1 MLHLPKK
8 NKGFFI
14 TGTGTGVGKTLVSIG
29 LCLKFKAN
37 YWKPVQ
43 TGEPADEDYVQ
54 NFLPQE
60 RICPGAIRLKAP
72 LSPNQAAR
80 LQKRKVQISDI
91 KRPKKKGFLIVEG
104 IGGVFVPLNDKE
116 TVLDLIIHLK
126 LPVIVVA
133 LSGLGTLNHT
143 LLTLNALKEHK
154 IPISGLVLSGPLHPQ
169 NKRDLKHWGKVPILW
184 ELRPLSVITKKSLKK
199 AFDS

>member
-8 NKGFFI
+8 AKGIFI

-29 LCLKFKAN
+29 LCLKFQAN

-43 TGEPADEDYVQ
+43 TGEPADEDYVRR
-54 NFLPQE
+54 FLPPKK
-60 RICPGAIRLKAP
+60 ICPGTIRLKAP

-80 LQKRKVQISDI
+80 LEKRNLQILDI
-91 KRPKKKGFLIVEG
+91 KWPQKKGFLIVEG
-104 IGGVFVPLNDKE
+104 IGGILVPFNDSE
-116 TVLDLIIHLK
+116 TVLDLIAGLK

-143 LLTLNALKEHK
+143 LLTLNTLKENN
-154 IPISGLVLSGPLHPQ
+154 IPVLGLVLSGPSHPQ
-169 NKRDLKHWGKVPILW
+169 NRRDLKHWGQVPILW
-184 ELRPLSVITKKSLKK
+184 ELKPLSLITKKNLEK
-199 AFDS
+199 AFNS

>member
-1 MLHLPKK
+1 MLHLPQKS
-8 NKGFFI
+8 KGFFI

-43 TGEPADEDYVQ
+43 TGEPADEDYVRY
-54 NFLPQE
+54 FLPQK

-80 LQKRKVQISDI
+80 LEKRNLRVSDI
-91 KRPKKKGFLIVEG
+91 KRPQKRNFLIVEG
-104 IGGVFVPLNDKE
+104 IGGVLVPLNDNE
-116 TVLDLIIHLK
+116 TVLDLIMHLK

-143 LLTLNALKEHK
+143 LLTLNVLKKNK
-154 IPISGLVLSGPLHPQ
+154 IPVSGLVLSGPSHPQ
-169 NKRDLKHWGKVPILW
+169 NKRDLEYWGQIPVLC
-184 ELRPLSVITKKSLKK
+184 ELKPLSVITKKNLEK
-199 AFDS
+199 AFNS

>member
-1 MLHLPKK
+1 MPHLPKK
-8 NKGFFI
+8 PKGFFI

-29 LCLKFKAN
+29 LCLKFQAN

-43 TGEPADEDYVQ
+43 TGEPTDEDYVR
-54 NFLPQE
+54 NFLPQK
-60 RICPGAIRLKAP
+60 RIYPGAVHLKAP

-80 LQKRKVQISDI
+80 LQKRKVQVSDI
-91 KRPKKKGFLIVEG
+91 KKPAKKGFLIIEG

-143 LLTLNALKEHK
+143 LLTLSALRECK
-154 IPISGLVLSGPLHPQ
+154 ISVLGLVLSGPPHPQ
-169 NKRDLKHWGKVPILW
+169 NKRDLEHWGKAPILW
-184 ELRPLSVITKKSLKK
+184 ELKPLAVITKKSLKK